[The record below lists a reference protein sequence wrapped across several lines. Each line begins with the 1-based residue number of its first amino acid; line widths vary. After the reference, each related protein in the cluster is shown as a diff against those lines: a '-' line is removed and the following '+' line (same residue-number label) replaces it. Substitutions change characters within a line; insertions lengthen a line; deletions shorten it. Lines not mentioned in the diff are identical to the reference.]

1 MRTRTGLQIMLAVSI
16 LICVWDVY
24 YALYGRGN
32 PMVSWALG
40 AMMAIFAVWIA
51 TRLAR
56 GDYSS

>member
-24 YALYGRGN
+24 YALYGRGSSL
-32 PMVSWALG
+32 VSWALG

-51 TRLAR
+51 TRLMR